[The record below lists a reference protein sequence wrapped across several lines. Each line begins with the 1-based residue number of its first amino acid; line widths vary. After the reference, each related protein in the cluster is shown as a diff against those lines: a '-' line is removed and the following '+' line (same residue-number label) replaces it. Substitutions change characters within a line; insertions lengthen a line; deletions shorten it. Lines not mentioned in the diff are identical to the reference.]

1 MIQKILIITASIL
14 LLSGCAS
21 KSGKFGAEGGT
32 GSTATHNVSDSTQ
45 IAGETVSINENVYGN
60 ESKDTSSVEAGK
72 VGAAMA
78 GAYNSSTGGFKSVYF
93 NYDSYT
99 VSSQMESQIINNVQ
113 ASNATNSRIKV
124 EGNCDEFGTDEY
136 NYALGLKRAKAV
148 KDTLISQGVSASKIV
163 MVSFGES
170 NPACRDLTDACY
182 EQNRRVDLH
191 IAQ

>member
-1 MIQKILIITASIL
+1 MINKILITTASIL

-21 KSGKFGAEGGT
+21 KSGQFGAENGHNSMSDNSPLGG
-32 GSTATHNVSDSTQ
+32 D
-45 IAGETVSINENVYGN
+45 TVSINENMYGTDAN
-60 ESKDTSSVEAGK
+60 GAMNDASGLAGQ

-78 GAYNSSTGGFKSVYF
+78 GAYNSSSGGFKSVYF

-99 VSSQMESQIINNVQ
+99 VSSEMESQIMNNVKN
-113 ASNATNSRIKV
+113 SNAMSGRIKI

-148 KDTLISQGVSASKIV
+148 KDTLVSQGVNASKIV
-163 MVSFGES
+163 MVSLGES
-170 NPACRDLTDACY
+170 NPACRALSDACY

-191 IAQ
+191 IVQ